1 MITISTNG
9 QGKLNGKTF
18 DVKIIHIDNILDID
32 DSLARTL
39 AGIADEF
46 ADSVTEN
53 GMFTFDIL
61 DAVLGACVDE
71 DDLGY
76 DENRLP
82 VKFFEFDMDG
92 KKLDEQYNAIAEDD
106 ENTQRLIEID
116 KHITRIRD
124 WGTCVVVDDA
134 AIANRLF
141 ERAIHDELILHGKSH
156 IEADEMCE
164 HGIFEQF
171 ATFVCNLEYAYDGGS
186 IFDVNAYYMLIRKAF
201 RLLIG

>member
-18 DVKIIHIDNILDID
+18 DVKTIHIDDILDID
-32 DSLARTL
+32 DSLASTL
-39 AGIADEF
+39 ASIADEF
-46 ADSVTEN
+46 ADSVAED

-61 DAVLGACVDE
+61 DAALGACVDE

-82 VKFFEFDMDG
+82 VRFFEFDMDG
-92 KKLDEQYNAIAEDD
+92 KKLGEQYNALAEDD
-106 ENTQRLIEID
+106 ENTQKLIEID

-134 AIANRLF
+134 AIADRLF
-141 ERAIHDELILHGKSH
+141 ERAIHDELILHGKSRV
-156 IEADEMCE
+156 EADEMCD
-164 HGIFEQF
+164 GGLFKQF
-171 ATFVCNLEYAYDGGS
+171 ATFVCDLEYAYDGGS